1 MIIYQK
7 IYQSQLNQNI
17 TIIRDDLYP
26 SLGGGNKGRKIDSIG
41 QEILD
46 NSYKAVVTTGGI
58 QSNHCRA
65 TAVFCAQHH
74 LQCTLVLHGDKDKF
88 LKESGNAKIMRMSG
102 ANIIFVDQPIDIG
115 PTMDQAMCKYKDIGL
130 KPYYLWGGGH
140 NLQGG
145 KAYIDAV
152 QQLNSEVLI
161 DYLFVACG
169 TGSTQAGIM
178 AGLSQNNID
187 CKVIGISV
195 ARNQQSAQE
204 HVSTFYNM
212 LCDTFSIQRKHE
224 VIVLDEYLC
233 GGYEKYNNEL
243 KKISDNSIQNYGFT
257 LDTTYSGKAF
267 WGMQEHVLKHN
278 LQGNIVFWHTGG
290 IFNFLA

>member
-1 MIIYQK
+1 MIICQK
-7 IYQSQLNQNI
+7 IYQAKLKKDI

-26 SLGGGNKGRKIDSIG
+26 FLGGGNKGRKIDSIG
-41 QEILD
+41 KEILTQAYD
-46 NSYKAVVTTGGI
+46 AVVTTGGI

-65 TAVFCAQHH
+65 TAVFCAQYK

-88 LKESGNAKIMRMSG
+88 LKDSGNAKIMRMSG
-102 ANIIFVDQPIDIG
+102 ANIIFVEQAKDIG
-115 PTMDQAMCKYKDIGL
+115 PTMDQSMGQYEDIGL

-152 QQLNSEVLI
+152 QQLNPGLLI

-178 AGLSQNNID
+178 AGLSKRNITSQ
-187 CKVIGISV
+187 VIGISV
-195 ARNQQSAQE
+195 ARTKQSAEE
-204 HVSTFYNM
+204 HVYNFYNQ
-212 LCDTFSIQRKHE
+212 LCDNFSIERRHE
-224 VIVLDEYLC
+224 TIVLDDYLC
-233 GGYEKYNNEL
+233 GGYEEYNDEL
-243 KKISDNSIQNYGFT
+243 KKISDDSILDYGFA

-267 WGMQEHVLKHN
+267 WGMQQYILKHS

>member
-7 IYQSQLNQNI
+7 IHETKTRQDI

-26 SLGGGNKGRKIDSIG
+26 FLGGGNKGRKIDSIRK
-41 QEILD
+41 EILTEAY
-46 NSYKAVVTTGGI
+46 NAVVTTGGI

-65 TAVFCAQHH
+65 TAVFCAQYK
-74 LQCTLVLHGDKDKF
+74 LQCTLVLHGNKDKF

-102 ANIIFVDQPIDIG
+102 ANIIFVDLPKDIG
-115 PTMDQAMCKYKDIGL
+115 PAMDQAIYEYEDIGL

-152 QQLNSEVLI
+152 QQLNSELLI

-178 AGLSQNNID
+178 AGLSKRNIP
-187 CKVIGISV
+187 CQVIGISV
-195 ARNQQSAQE
+195 ARTKQSAEE
-204 HVSTFYNM
+204 HVYNFYNQ
-212 LCDTFSIQRKHE
+212 LCENFYIEKRHE
-224 VIVLDEYLC
+224 TIILDDYLC
-233 GGYEKYNNEL
+233 GGYEKYNDEL
-243 KKISDNSIQNYGFT
+243 KKISDDSIRDYGFA

-267 WGMQEHVLKHN
+267 WGMRQYILQHN
-278 LQGNIVFWHTGG
+278 LHGNIVFWHTGG

>member
-1 MIIYQK
+1 MMIYQK
-7 IYQSQLNQNI
+7 IYEPTIKSNI
-17 TIIRDDLYP
+17 TVIRDDLYP
-26 SLGGGNKGRKIDSIG
+26 FLGGGNKGRKLDSIG
-41 QEILD
+41 QEILEQ
-46 NSYKAVVTTGGI
+46 SYKAVVTTGGI

-102 ANIIFVDQPIDIG
+102 ANIIFVDQPKDIG
-115 PTMDQAMCKYKDIGL
+115 PTMDQAMCIYKDIGL

-178 AGLSQNNID
+178 AGLSQKNIP

-204 HVSTFYNM
+204 HVSNFYNK
-212 LCDTFSIQRKHE
+212 LCESFSIQGQHE
-224 VIVLDEYLC
+224 TTVLDDYLC
-233 GGYEKYNNEL
+233 GGYEQYNDEL
-243 KKISDNSIQNYGFT
+243 KKLSDDSICDYGFA

-267 WGMQEHVLKHN
+267 LGMQQYIFKHN

>member
-1 MIIYQK
+1 MIICQK
-7 IYQSQLNQNI
+7 IYQAKLKKDI

-74 LQCTLVLHGDKDKF
+74 LQCALVLHGDKDKF

-178 AGLSQNNID
+178 AGLSQKNMP

-204 HVSTFYNM
+204 HVSNFYNK
-212 LCDTFSIQRKHE
+212 LCESFSIKGQHE
-224 VIVLDEYLC
+224 TIVLDDYLC
-233 GGYEKYNNEL
+233 GGYEQYNDEL
-243 KKISDNSIQNYGFT
+243 KKISDDSICDYGFA

-267 WGMQEHVLKHN
+267 LGMQQYIFKHN

>member
-7 IYQSQLNQNI
+7 IYEAETHQNI

-26 SLGGGNKGRKIDSIG
+26 FLGGGNKGRKIDSIG
-41 QEILD
+41 KEILTEAY
-46 NSYKAVVTTGGI
+46 NAVVTTGGI

-65 TAVFCAQHH
+65 TAVFCAQYK

-102 ANIIFVDQPIDIG
+102 ANIIFVDQPKDIG
-115 PTMDQAMCKYKDIGL
+115 PTMDQAICQYEDIGL
-130 KPYYLWGGGH
+130 KSYYLWGGGH

-152 QQLNSEVLI
+152 TQLDQQLEI

-178 AGLSQNNID
+178 AGLSKKNMP

-195 ARNQQSAQE
+195 ARNQKSAQE
-204 HVSTFYNM
+204 HVSNFYNQ
-212 LCDTFSIQRKHE
+212 LCESFSIQRQHE
-224 VIVLDEYLC
+224 TIVLDDYLC
-233 GGYEKYNNEL
+233 GGYEQYNDEL
-243 KKISDNSIQNYGFT
+243 KKLSANSICDYGFA

-267 WGMQEHVLKHN
+267 LGMQQYVLKHN
-278 LQGNIVFWHTGG
+278 LQGNILFWHTGG

>member
-1 MIIYQK
+1 MIICQK
-7 IYQSQLNQNI
+7 IYQAKLKKDI

-26 SLGGGNKGRKIDSIG
+26 FLGGGNKGRKIDSIG
-41 QEILD
+41 KEILTQAYD
-46 NSYKAVVTTGGI
+46 AVVTTGGI

-65 TAVFCAQHH
+65 TAIFCAQYK

-102 ANIIFVDQPIDIG
+102 ANIIFVDQPKDIG
-115 PTMDQAMCKYKDIGL
+115 PTMDQAMFQYKDIGL

-140 NLQGG
+140 NHQGG

-152 QQLNSEVLI
+152 HQLDPNLLI

-178 AGLSQNNID
+178 AGLSKRNESCQ
-187 CKVIGISV
+187 VIGISV

-204 HVSTFYNM
+204 HVYNFYNE
-212 LCDTFSIQRKHE
+212 LCDSFSIEKRHQT
-224 VIVLDEYLC
+224 IVLDDYLC
-233 GGYEKYNNEL
+233 GGYELYNDEL
-243 KKISDNSIQNYGFT
+243 KKVSDCSVRDYGFA

-267 WGMQEHVLKHN
+267 WGMQQYILKHN
-278 LQGNIVFWHTGG
+278 LHGNIVFWHTGG